1 VSATQEIPLPIRD
14 PFGKGPLVV
23 TRLESPATGVTIEG
37 RFTLGWVGRLTR
49 EQLDFVGIL
58 LARRNNLQQLATDL
72 GLSYNTVRARFDDI
86 VEALDGVA
94 APAPRTPPRERP
106 RPTDKVDLLR
116 RLAAGEIDPD
126 EAEAALR
133 GGG

>member
-1 VSATQEIPLPIRD
+1 VTSEIPLPVRD

-23 TRLESPATGVTIEG
+23 TRLESTGTGVTIEG
-37 RFTLGWVGRLTR
+37 RFTLGWIGRLTR

-94 APAPRTPPRERP
+94 PPAPRPPRERGGS
-106 RPTDKVDLLR
+106 KVDLLR
-116 RLAAGEIDPD
+116 RLASGEIDPD
-126 EAEAALR
+126 EAEAVLR
-133 GGG
+133 AGS